1 MTPQQINAMS
11 MWQFYAMLSGATE
24 ESNALTGEEADE
36 IWEWLKRDG
45 QQER

>member
-24 ESNALTGEEADE
+24 SSNALSSEEADE
-36 IWEWLKRDG
+36 IWEWLKDG
-45 QQER
+45 DKTR